1 MSTDGFEES
10 EAKVANRKSVPIL
23 EGLPERLSIAIGTRS
38 LRSVAREAG
47 VSEGALRTMLRGK
60 MPNLETATRIAGA
73 LNVRLA
79 WLAVGEE
86 PMRPGPSL
94 PDVASVSYVVEV
106 KTSGAS
112 RLEQPVD
119 VLARIISTVDKL
131 VEELGIPASAE
142 TKAQLVAGIYQ
153 NAQAYGSI
161 EPVVEKL
168 RLTLGS
174 LNKKSA

>member
-1 MSTDGFEES
+1 MTTGKIEES
-10 EAKVANRKSVPIL
+10 EALGENRKSVPIL
-23 EGLPERLSIAIGTRS
+23 GRLPERLSLAIGTRS
-38 LRSVAREAG
+38 LRSVARAAG

-60 MPNLETATRIAGA
+60 MPNLETAMRIATA

-79 WLAVGEE
+79 WLAEGED
-86 PMRPGPSL
+86 PMRADDRSSDL
-94 PDVASVSYVVEV
+94 VI
-106 KTSGAS
+106 GAQAHEAKRQCPV

-119 VLARIISTVDKL
+119 TLARIIVTVDKL
-131 VEELGIPASAE
+131 VQDLGIPASAE

-153 NAQAYGSI
+153 NAEAYGSI

-168 RLTLGS
+168 RLTLIA